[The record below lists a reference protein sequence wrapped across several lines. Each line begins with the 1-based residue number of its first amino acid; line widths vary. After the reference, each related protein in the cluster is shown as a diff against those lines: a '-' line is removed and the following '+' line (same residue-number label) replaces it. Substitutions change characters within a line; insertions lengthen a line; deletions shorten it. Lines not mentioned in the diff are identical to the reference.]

1 VTAKGDRRL
10 QQALRELASVLSAT
24 GAPWMVIGG
33 IAVIARG
40 VRRFTTDIDAVVRGD
55 EIEIGKLI
63 AALRKRRIVPRIPEA
78 EQFARENLVLL
89 LRHEPSGVDFDV
101 SFAWTAFEHEAIA
114 AATIATF
121 GSVAAP
127 MPRPDDLIVFK
138 AIAGR
143 GRDIDDMTALLALYP
158 NLDLT
163 RVRARVRELAGAAE
177 TPELVA
183 GLETAIAAAAAAR
196 DVISPGATPVAR
208 TVKSSAPER
217 VARAK
222 KGSKKRPETRSNI
235 SGKSGRLSPETPKR
249 TR

>member
-1 VTAKGDRRL
+1 VNAKGDRRL

-40 VRRFTTDIDAVVRGD
+40 VRRFTTDIDAAVRGD

-63 AALRKRRIVPRIPEA
+63 AALTKKRIVPRIAEA

-89 LRHEPSGVDFDV
+89 LRHDPSGVDFDV

-114 AATIATF
+114 AATIAAF
-121 GSVAAP
+121 GSVKVP
-127 MPRPDDLIVFK
+127 MAQPEDLIVFK

-143 GRDIDDMTALLALYP
+143 GRDMDDITALLALYP
-158 NLDLT
+158 KLDLA

-177 TPELVA
+177 TPELAA
-183 GLETAIAAAAAAR
+183 GLETAIAAAAAVR
-196 DVISPGATPVAR
+196 DVTSPPATPVAR
-208 TVKSSAPER
+208 TVKSTASER
-217 VARAK
+217 VARPK
-222 KGSKKRPETRSNI
+222 KESTKRPKTRSKT
-235 SGKSGRLSPETPKR
+235 SGKSGHSIPGKYRKTK
-249 TR
+249 